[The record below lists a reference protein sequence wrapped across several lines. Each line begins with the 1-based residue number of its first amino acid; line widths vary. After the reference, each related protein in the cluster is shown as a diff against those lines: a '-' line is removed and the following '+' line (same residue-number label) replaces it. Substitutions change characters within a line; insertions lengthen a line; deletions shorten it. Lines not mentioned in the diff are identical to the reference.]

1 MNPSLVYAAETA
13 LARELGL
20 TPGEIL
26 LDFPA
31 KPQMLGLDIPVVR
44 RSGQVERLTMEG
56 IAGSVSLPTL
66 SAELYGSA
74 RRLRVFVA
82 APREVPVN
90 RILRVVKAD
99 GDEVGERLRRGR
111 ALLD

>member
-1 MNPSLVYAAETA
+1 M
-13 LARELGL
+13 
-20 TPGEIL
+20 TPGEVL

-44 RSGQVERLTMEG
+44 RGGRVERLTMEG

-82 APREVPVN
+82 AAREVPVD
-90 RILRVVKAD
+90 RLLRVVKAD
-99 GDEVGERLRRGR
+99 GDEVAGRLRRGK